1 VYFWTRGIKNIHSS
15 IKTTEDLT
23 DPNIT
28 YKKTVDMNL
37 KLLVILVVVLRALD
51 VLITKYAIDN
61 SLMRELNPY
70 FDYSLLHQLPL
81 IIGSIAMVWVWSYY
95 SEKVSNSLMI
105 VFILTFS
112 FPVVNNTA
120 IIILSGF

>member
-1 VYFWTRGIKNIHSS
+1 MFSVFLDERHQEHPLS

-23 DPNIT
+23 EPNI
-28 YKKTVDMNL
+28 KTVDMKL
-37 KLLVILVVVLRALD
+37 KLLASLVVVLRVLD

-81 IIGSIAMVWVWSYY
+81 IIGSITMVWVWSSY

-105 VFILTFS
+105 FFILIFS